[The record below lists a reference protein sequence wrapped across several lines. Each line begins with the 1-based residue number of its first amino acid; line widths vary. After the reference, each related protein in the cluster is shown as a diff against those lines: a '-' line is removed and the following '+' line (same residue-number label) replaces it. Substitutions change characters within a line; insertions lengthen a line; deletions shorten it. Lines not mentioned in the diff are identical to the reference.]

1 MKTKILFFFLLL
13 VVGVGNGFAENTSR
27 DSLFQEIKNARTFA
41 KNWNTIPGSDNDKLL
56 AILTGKTIQV
66 EDLRIAVCTRR
77 FGVLLFQ
84 KVYYTRHIYYD
95 ETNKLFKQEM
105 KFSQEKMNLPVAF
118 IIFCLHGLL
127 FCLLCLLTYTLYSE
141 RLTAS
146 NWIIWCIFVSAFIYI
161 SYYLGT
167 LCTTVSLLY
176 IFKDE
181 IRERIENFLQKREEK
196 KEKRNQKLI
205 SMPAFHQL
213 FSE

>member
-1 MKTKILFFFLLL
+1 MKTKILFCFLLL
-13 VVGVGNGFAENTSR
+13 IVGVGNGFAENTSR

-95 ETNKLFKQEM
+95 ETNKLLKQEM

-141 RLTAS
+141 RPTTS
-146 NWIIWCIFVSAFIYI
+146 GWMIWCILVSAFIYI

-167 LCTTVSLLY
+167 LCAIISLLY
-176 IFKDE
+176 IFKDG
-181 IRERIENFLQKREEK
+181 IRESIENFLQKREEK
-196 KEKRNQKLI
+196 KENKEQY
-205 SMPAFHQL
+205 
-213 FSE
+213 

>member
-13 VVGVGNGFAENTSR
+13 IVGVGNGFAENTSR

-41 KNWNTIPGSDNDKLL
+41 KNWETIPGSDNDKLL

-66 EDLRIAVCTRR
+66 EDSRMAVCTRR

-95 ETNKLFKQEM
+95 EANKLLKQEM

-127 FCLLCLLTYTLYSE
+127 FCLLCLLTYSLYSE
-141 RLTAS
+141 RPTTS
-146 NWIIWCIFVSAFIYI
+146 GWMRWCILVSAFIYI

-167 LCTTVSLLY
+167 LCAIISLLY
-176 IFKDE
+176 IFKDG
-181 IRERIENFLQKREEK
+181 IRESIENFLQKRKER
-196 KEKRNQKLI
+196 KEKSKKQKKD
-205 SMPAFHQL
+205 
-213 FSE
+213 

>member
-27 DSLFQEIKNARTFA
+27 DSLFQEIKNARNFA
-41 KNWNTIPGSDNDKLL
+41 KNWDTIPGSDNDKLL

-66 EDLRIAVCTRR
+66 EDLRISVCTRR

-95 ETNKLFKQEM
+95 ETNKLLKQEM

-127 FCLLCLLTYTLYSE
+127 FCLLCLSTYILYSKCS
-141 RLTAS
+141 TAS
-146 NWIIWCIFVSAFIYI
+146 DWITWCILVSAFIYI

-167 LCTTVSLLY
+167 LCAIISLLY
-176 IFKDE
+176 IFKDG
-181 IRERIENFLQKREEK
+181 IRESIENFLQKREEK
-196 KEKRNQKLI
+196 KENKEQY
-205 SMPAFHQL
+205 
-213 FSE
+213 

>member
-27 DSLFQEIKNARTFA
+27 DSLFQEITKNPRSFA

-66 EDLRIAVCTRR
+66 EDSRIAVRTRR
-77 FGVLLFQ
+77 FGVLSFQ

-95 ETNKLFKQEM
+95 ETNKLLKQEM

-118 IIFCLHGLL
+118 IISCLHGLL

-167 LCTTVSLLY
+167 LCGIISLIY
-176 IFKDE
+176 IFKDKMKE
-181 IRERIENFLQKREEK
+181 SIENFLQKRKEK
-196 KEKRNQKLI
+196 KENKEQD
-205 SMPAFHQL
+205 
-213 FSE
+213 

>member
-13 VVGVGNGFAENTSR
+13 IVGVGNGFAENTSR
-27 DSLFQEIKNARTFA
+27 DSLFQEIKNARNFA
-41 KNWNTIPGSDNDKLL
+41 KNWDTIPGSDNDKFL

-66 EDLRIAVCTRR
+66 EDSRIAVGTRR

-95 ETNKLFKQEM
+95 ETNKLFK
-105 KFSQEKMNLPVAF
+105 EKITFFQKKYDLAWIFLNLCCQPLF
-118 IIFCLHGLL
+118 LL
-127 FCLLCLLTYTLYSE
+127 VICTGTRYLYEDYRTTLG
-141 RLTAS
+141 
-146 NWIIWCIFVSAFIYI
+146 WITWCVLVSVFIYI

-181 IRERIENFLQKREEK
+181 IRESIENFLQKRK
-196 KEKRNQKLI
+196 KEKRQKKD
-205 SMPAFHQL
+205 
-213 FSE
+213 

>member
-1 MKTKILFFFLLL
+1 MKTKILFCFLLL
-13 VVGVGNGFAENTSR
+13 IVGVGNGFAENTSR

-41 KNWNTIPGSDNDKLL
+41 KNWNTIPESDNDKLL

-95 ETNKLFKQEM
+95 ETNKLLKQEM

-141 RLTAS
+141 RPTTS
-146 NWIIWCIFVSAFIYI
+146 GWMIWCILVSAFIYI

-167 LCTTVSLLY
+167 LCAIISLLY
-176 IFKDE
+176 IFKDG
-181 IRERIENFLQKREEK
+181 IRESIENFLQKREEK
-196 KEKRNQKLI
+196 KENKEQY
-205 SMPAFHQL
+205 
-213 FSE
+213 